1 MKKIT
6 LLLTTIFLISACSQN
21 DQDFEADPASFVEYV
36 WHSAGPEF
44 TAENLAMLINKWN
57 SIIDGINCSAM
68 TGANILTPKAANDGY
83 DFIWVLLWD
92 SQDGRDQ
99 CWADWT
105 ENQQAAWDVTIDG
118 IMEYDLDN
126 VYLFKPTLGKSPKM
140 ENNTGS
146 FVNTFYFCT
155 FNDGYSNMDL
165 VSYQNELNSID
176 GFSDYWW
183 YVTLEP
189 QFEPADP
196 KPDFVWLD
204 LWGSDADKASDQ
216 AKFSQTSLPAQV
228 DEKFTCLPDIGGTS
242 FNGTVIRR

>member
-44 TAENLAMLINKWN
+44 TAENLAMLVNKWN

-68 TGANILTPKAANDGY
+68 TGANILTPKLANDGY

-92 SQDGRDQ
+92 SQDGRDE

-140 ENNTGS
+140 ENDSGS

-176 GFSDYWW
+176 SFSDYWW

-189 QFEPADP
+189 QF
-196 KPDFVWLD
+196 
-204 LWGSDADKASDQ
+204 
-216 AKFSQTSLPAQV
+216 
-228 DEKFTCLPDIGGTS
+228 
-242 FNGTVIRR
+242 